1 MRYTFNSKFK
11 SKIILIFL
19 LITSAFGAEAKTVY
33 VIANKSTKAAATEI
47 SDMYLGNRQFAAALE
62 NDMIEGK
69 IALDQVTRVVPIM
82 NLSLKAEFLKKVL
95 NYNENRFST
104 YWKKKNF
111 KDGIA
116 EPGEKLNDEEVLS
129 FVKKTKG
136 AIGYISEEPPAEI
149 VLIKKF

>member
-1 MRYTFNSKFK
+1 
-11 SKIILIFL
+11 L
-19 LITSAFGAEAKTVY
+19 LITSAFVAEAKTVY
-33 VIANKSTKAAATEI
+33 VIENKSTKAVASEI
-47 SDMYLGNRQFAAALE
+47 SDMYLGNRLFAAALE

-95 NYNENRFST
+95 NFNENRFSN

-116 EPGEKLNDEEVLS
+116 EPVEKLNDEEVLS

-136 AIGYISEEPPAEI
+136 AIGYISDEPPADI